1 MIYIAMIIKT
11 KYYSGY
17 YGFLHVVS
25 SGNDSVVVI

>member
-11 KYYSGY
+11 KYYYGY

-25 SGNDSVVVI
+25 RGNDVWS